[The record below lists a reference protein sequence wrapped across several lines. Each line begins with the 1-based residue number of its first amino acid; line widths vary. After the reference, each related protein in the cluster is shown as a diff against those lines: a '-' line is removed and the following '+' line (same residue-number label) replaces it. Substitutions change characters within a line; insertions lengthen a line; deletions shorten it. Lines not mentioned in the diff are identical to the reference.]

1 MKNSPQQH
9 QILNVLSTSLV
20 ELVMYRHGKDISP
33 KLVKLGAKLH
43 ARLYAMPADTTED
56 GWKYPC

>member
-1 MKNSPQQH
+1 MKASSQQH

-20 ELVMYRHGKDISP
+20 ELVRYRPGKDISP
-33 KLVKLGAKLH
+33 KLVALEAKLH
-43 ARLYAMPADTTED
+43 SQLYAMPADTTED